1 MKLEDMP
8 TRAAMWR
15 TANSK
20 VECLL
25 TPRHC
30 RMGIGQTGFCRVR
43 KNIGGALHSLIYG
56 KTVQLTQETIETEAV
71 FHYAPGASILSL
83 GNIGCM
89 LACDFCQ
96 NWQTAQVQHLDE
108 KEIHHHTPEQV
119 VEIALSRGIPIL
131 SWTYNDP
138 VVWFEFVMDTARLAR
153 QKGLKNLFKSSFF
166 VSLEA
171 AAELCDVIDV
181 FSISIKSMD
190 EAFYRRLTKGWLP
203 PVLEATKLVF
213 ANGKHVEVSNLLI
226 TDVNDSEESVKRMAA
241 WVLDNLSDRVPL
253 HFVRFHP
260 DYRYTHV
267 PRTPVD
273 RLHRAR
279 EIAEG
284 MGIKYCYIGNVQ
296 EWANTLCPSC
306 GHCLVS
312 RYGLNA
318 HVSGI
323 TEDNRCRECGMES
336 SITRLRS
343 ATVKADD
350 DSMNAEWTCEV
361 SERRFEWRGDTSS
374 IHIVGRNESD
384 VPGKVI
390 CRRLCEE
397 DNGAAPVVIP
407 LSPREEWRFCV
418 SKGDPMES
426 GVTIEH
432 QPYIHLQLFQE
443 LDRAHFPTHPDMD
456 GYEWTQVE
464 SSRLRG
470 RD

>member
-8 TRAAMWR
+8 AKAAMWR

-25 TPRHC
+25 SPRHC
-30 RMGIGQTGFCRVR
+30 KMDVGQTGFCRVR
-43 KNIGGALHSLIYG
+43 KNIEGTLYSLIYG

-71 FHYAPGASILSL
+71 FHYAPGAPILSL

-96 NWQTAQVQHLDE
+96 NWKTAQVKHLDE
-108 KEIHHHTPEQV
+108 KEIHYHTPEQV
-119 VEIALSRGIPIL
+119 VDMALQRGIQIL

-171 AAELCDVIDV
+171 AAELCNVIDV

-213 ANGKHVEVSNLLI
+213 ANGKHVEISNLLI
-226 TDVNDSEESVKRMAA
+226 TDLNDSEDDVERMSS
-241 WVLDNLSDRVPL
+241 WVLDNLSDEVPL

-260 DYRYTHV
+260 DYKYTHV
-267 PRTPVD
+267 SRTPIE
-273 RLHRAR
+273 RLYRAR
-279 EIAEG
+279 EIARG
-284 MGIKYCYIGNVQ
+284 MGIKYCYIGNVH
-296 EWANTLCPSC
+296 EWANTQSPDC
-306 GHCLVS
+306 GHCLVK

-318 HVSGI
+318 YINGI
-323 TEDNRCRECGMES
+323 TEDNRCQKCGMES
-336 SITRLRS
+336 NITRLRS
-343 ATVKADD
+343 TGVEANSVAIDAQWKST
-350 DSMNAEWTCEV
+350 V
-361 SERRFEWRGDTSS
+361 SEKQFEWHDDINSV
-374 IHIVGRNESD
+374 HIVGRNESD
-384 VPGKVI
+384 TAGIVVCQRKYE
-390 CRRLCEE
+390 RDKE
-397 DNGAAPVVIP
+397 AAPVVIP
-407 LSPREEWRFCV
+407 LPPREEWRFCM
-418 SKGDPMES
+418 SKGDPLET
-426 GVTIEH
+426 GIIIQH
-432 QPYIHLQLFQE
+432 QPYIHVQLFQE
-443 LDRAHFPTHPDMD
+443 LDRAHFPTQPDMD

-464 SSRLRG
+464 SP
-470 RD
+470 